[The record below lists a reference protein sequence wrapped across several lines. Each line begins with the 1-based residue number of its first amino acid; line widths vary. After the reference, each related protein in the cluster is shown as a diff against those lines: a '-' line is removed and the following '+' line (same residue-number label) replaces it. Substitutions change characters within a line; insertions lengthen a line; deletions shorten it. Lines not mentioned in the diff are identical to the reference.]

1 MALNEQQLAALPFLA
16 SGLSLTATAER
27 LGVSRNTVSSWVN
40 NDAAFKL
47 ALRQIQAE
55 TLATIIRKNRAL
67 METAMER
74 LESLLASPDERICLA
89 ACRLVFET
97 GDQFRQLDQE
107 TRLAELETIVRG
119 KLT

>member
-1 MALNEQQLAALPFLA
+1 
-16 SGLSLTATAER
+16 
-27 LGVSRNTVSSWVN
+27 
-40 NDAAFKL
+40 
-47 ALRQIQAE
+47 
-55 TLATIIRKNRAL
+55 